1 MLRNSREIVD
11 ARFKDVI
18 FVISS
23 GPKLIYSNVI

>member
-11 ARFKDVI
+11 AGFKDAI
-18 FVISS
+18 CGISA